1 VSTVAYAVLGVSA
14 VGVLL
19 TQSMVSHAGGG
30 GNGSFWT
37 TSADF
42 LHLLAASLWIGA
54 LVHIGLAMP
63 RWLDDLKGAPRTLFA
78 AESFRRFSLLAVV
91 SVSVLMASGAFSAL
105 AQFTAWEQL
114 WETNYGLALI
124 SKLALMM
131 PLLAIGAM
139 NALYLGRRVEVV
151 GMRIAGGSVDSTPD
165 LSAIERLQRLLSQTV
180 RVEAVLA
187 IAVLVTVGVLTQLE
201 PARAEAEIDAARAQ
215 GGNTVTG
222 ELPQDEKGYFLKA
235 NQSGG
240 LVVSLKIEPAEVGV
254 NTFEIGLGSE
264 FGSVG
269 EVQLARLEFANAAA
283 SIAES
288 ELELPLAGSAKHR
301 AEGANISQGGEWDV
315 TATIRRRGEDDVKT
329 TFAVP
334 VRGAAGADNA
344 GDEDES
350 RWTWPFEGAQ
360 STAAIAVM
368 VLGVVV
374 TAGAATWQLREFRR
388 T

>member
-1 VSTVAYAVLGVSA
+1 
-14 VGVLL
+14 
-19 TQSMVSHAGGG
+19 MVSHAGGG
-30 GNGSFWT
+30 GAGSFWT
-37 TSADF
+37 TSADL

-91 SVSVLMASGAFSAL
+91 SVSILITSGIFSAL

-114 WETNYGLALI
+114 WETTYGLALV

-131 PLLAIGAM
+131 PLLAIGAL
-139 NALYLGRRVEVV
+139 NAFYLGRRVEIA
-151 GMRIAGGSVDSTPD
+151 GMRIAGGAVNSSDD
-165 LSAIERLQRLLSQTV
+165 LSAIERLQRLLAQTV

-201 PARAEAEIDAARAQ
+201 PARAEAEVDAAREQ
-215 GGNTVTG
+215 GGHAIVG

-235 NQSGG
+235 NQAGG
-240 LVVSLKIEPAEVGV
+240 LVIALRVDPAQVGV
-254 NTFEIGLGSE
+254 NTFEIALGSE

-269 EVQLARLEFANAAA
+269 EVLLARLEFANAAA
-283 SIAES
+283 NISDS
-288 ELELPLAGSAKHR
+288 ELELPLAGSAKHV
-301 AEGANISQGGEWDV
+301 ADGANISQPGEWDI
-315 TATIRRRGEDDVKT
+315 TATIRRRDEDDVST
-329 TFAVP
+329 TFTIP
-334 VRGAAGADNA
+334 VRAAGAETATA
-344 GDEDES
+344 GNSD
-350 RWTWPFEGAQ
+350 RWTWPFDGAQ
-360 STAAIAVM
+360 STAAIAV
-368 VLGVVV
+368 VALGLVV